1 LSDAGY
7 LLDASAL
14 LCLIYGEPGADEVKG
29 YMPDAA
35 ITAVNYSEVVT
46 KLQERGASD
55 EEIDAGLATLKIAVL
70 PFDTDHAVSAG
81 KLRKATRHRGLSL
94 GDRACLAVAMQR
106 SAVAVTTDRNWLEVD
121 VGAKIQAVR

>member
-81 KLRKATRHRGLSL
+81 KLRKSTRHRGLSL

-121 VGAKIQAVR
+121 VGAKIRAVR